1 MFAIDVCRLPATGGS
16 TFVVAAGLFMLIA
29 GVIVT
34 RWVRAS
40 AGRMSVVVAPLV
52 LLGGFVLAPSVT
64 DPCSPTTTTVAP
76 TTTAVPVDPNLV
88 LEIDS
93 TVLGPVE
100 IGSVTAADESFVF
113 ELGLWGEVDVQV
125 DWGDGS
131 TNNVSA
137 AGPFPHTYTTSG
149 RYTITVSGSLTGFG
163 QDPLNVDLPLSGAQY
178 LRAVRSFGEL
188 GITSLSFA
196 FWGSTNLVDVPA
208 TLPATV
214 TDMSGMFSGA
224 SSFNGDVSGWDTG
237 LVKNMSYMFEGA
249 TAFNQSLN
257 NWDTGLVKNMSYMFN
272 EASSFNQSLNNWD
285 TGLVTTMG
293 GMFGGAEAFNGDV
306 SGWDTGLVTDMSA
319 MFARTAFNGDVSGWD
334 TGSVTN
340 MTYMFFLAAAFNG
353 DVSGWDTGSVT
364 DMSYM
369 FGGATAFNGDVSGWD
384 TRLVFTMRA
393 MFNGATAFN
402 GDVSDWDTG
411 SVTTMTLMFGGA
423 EAFNG
428 DVSDWDTGSVTTMS
442 LMFYGATAFNGDVS
456 DWDTGSV
463 TTMSGMF
470 ANATAF
476 NQSLSAW
483 DISMVGNMENMLDN
497 SGLSVANYDAT
508 LNGWAD
514 IQQAKQTNV
523 TLGAAGLYFSN
534 NGSSA
539 HSDLEC
545 GSGWQ
550 IIDAGNHD
558 LGAGSLN
565 ADSQLVTIAC

>member
-16 TFVVAAGLFMLIA
+16 TFVVAAGVFLLVA

-34 RWVRAS
+34 RWVRTS

-64 DPCSPTTTTVAP
+64 DPCSPTTTTVALATTVVSTTTVAP
-76 TTTAVPVDPNLV
+76 TTTVVPVNPNMV

-93 TVLGPVE
+93 TVRVPVE

-131 TNNVSA
+131 TDNVSA

-163 QDPLNVDLPLSGAQY
+163 QDPLNLDLPLSGSQY

-196 FWGSTNLVDVPA
+196 FWGSTNLVDVPE

-214 TDMSGMFSGA
+214 TDMSGMFSEA

-237 LVKNMSYMFEGA
+237 LVTSMRIMFQGASSFNGDVSGWDTSAVTDMSYMF
-249 TAFNQSLN
+249 
-257 NWDTGLVKNMSYMFN
+257 SY
-272 EASSFNQSLNNWD
+272 ASSFNQSLNSWD
-285 TGLVTTMG
+285 TGSVTDMSS
-293 GMFGGAEAFNGDV
+293 MFHVASSFNGDV
-306 SGWDTGLVTDMSA
+306 SGWDTGLVTDMSY
-319 MFARTAFNGDVSGWD
+319 MFSEATAFNQNVNSWD
-334 TGSVTN
+334 TGSVTSMN
-340 MTYMFFLAAAFNG
+340 SMFAN
-353 DVSGWDTGSVT
+353 
-364 DMSYM
+364 
-369 FGGATAFNGDVSGWD
+369 
-384 TRLVFTMRA
+384 
-393 MFNGATAFN
+393 
-402 GDVSDWDTG
+402 
-411 SVTTMTLMFGGA
+411 
-423 EAFNG
+423 
-428 DVSDWDTGSVTTMS
+428 
-442 LMFYGATAFNGDVS
+442 ATAFNGDVS

-476 NQSLSAW
+476 NGDVSDWDTGSVTDMSGMFSGAEAFNGDVSGWDTGSVTYMNSMFSGATAFNQSLGAW
-483 DISMVGNMENMLDN
+483 DISEVMSNMLDD
-497 SGLSVANYDAT
+497 SGLSVAHYDAT

-514 IQQAKQTNV
+514 IQQVKQLNETLQPYV
-523 TLGAAGLYFSN
+523 ILGAAGLYFSN

-539 HSDLEC
+539 HSDLTNC
-545 GSGWQ
+545 WQWQ
-550 IIDAGNHD
+550 IIDAGNQD